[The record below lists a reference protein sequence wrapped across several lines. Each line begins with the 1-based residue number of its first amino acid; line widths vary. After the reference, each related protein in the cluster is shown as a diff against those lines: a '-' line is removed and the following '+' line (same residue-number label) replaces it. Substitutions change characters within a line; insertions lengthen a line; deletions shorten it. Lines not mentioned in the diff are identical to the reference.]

1 VSSRGSPQSRLTR
14 PLLLLLL
21 AAALVLAAAGGRGSA
36 TAAVGDCTP
45 GSDWGAVRGDLA
57 AEVVSLVN
65 QHRASLGLGALAQSP
80 TLTAAAVWKAR
91 HMARY
96 GYMSHNDPAPPV
108 ARSVA
113 DRLAACGY
121 TSGGWGEN
129 IAYGQRSA
137 ASVMQAW
144 LGSPGHRANIERS
157 SFRAIGVG
165 VATAGSGTPYWAQ
178 AFGAVAGGAVPPS
191 PPPPAPPRTPPPPP
205 APPRTPPPPP
215 VAPPTPPRTVPA
227 PPRTAPA
234 PPKTPQRPPAAPPA
248 SPGAQPAA
256 AAPGPQRAAATPT
269 PERAATKLL
278 PRLEAST
285 LLQWGPRPRA
295 DRRFTGR
302 LTLAHEDTA
311 KRVLSG
317 RGRVTCKARAGGR
330 PVYVGVH
337 RFRNGFAVCRWILP
351 KSAKGKRLIGTIRVH
366 VGGKQAARWFS
377 RVVR

>member
-1 VSSRGSPQSRLTR
+1 MSVRGSPQSRLTR
-14 PLLLLLL
+14 PLLPLLL

-45 GSDWGAVRGDLA
+45 GSDWGTVRGDLA

-113 DRLAACGY
+113 DRLVACGY

-137 ASVMQAW
+137 ASVMQDW

-165 VATAGSGTPYWAQ
+165 VATAANGTPYWAQ

-191 PPPPAPPRTPPPPP
+191 PPPPAPPRSPPPPP
-205 APPRTPPPPP
+205 VPPRTPPPPP
-215 VAPPTPPRTVPA
+215 VAPPTPPRT
-227 PPRTAPA
+227 APA
-234 PPKTPQRPPAAPPA
+234 TPKMPQRSPATPPA

-256 AAPGPQRAAATPT
+256 APPAPQRAAATPT
-269 PERAATKLL
+269 PQRGATKLL

-302 LTLAHEDTA
+302 LTLALEDNG

-366 VGGKQAARWFS
+366 LGGKRAARWFS